1 MLFKLIYIIKQI
13 NMEQLP
19 TEIIDK
25 IIFPKYY
32 KPNNQ
37 ISNLNEKLIIGHN
50 FNKLEMVNNQ
60 IKSIYKE
67 YIYKTGESESETTTN
82 KYHMLKNISFP
93 KYILMKNLSKKNKSI
108 KNKVNLC
115 NKIIQFYTNTTS
127 NVCYYNSTNI
137 NNNLITNN
145 SYTNEN
151 FISNYINNN
160 INTNIN

>member
-1 MLFKLIYIIKQI
+1 
-13 NMEQLP
+13 MEQLP
-19 TEIIDK
+19 IEIIDK

-67 YIYKTGESESETTTN
+67 YVYKTGETESN
-82 KYHMLKNISFP
+82 KYHIFKKMNFP
-93 KYILMKNLSKKNKSI
+93 GYILMKNLSKKNKSI
-108 KNKVNLC
+108 KNKVNLY
-115 NKIIQFYTNTTS
+115 NKIIQFYTNNT

-137 NNNLITNN
+137 NNNSYTNENSYTNDN

-151 FISNYINNN
+151 FISNYINY